1 MYIELLQRILIG
13 HYDNGSQAND
23 ELSEKLNQVLRNVV
37 DESEIL
43 AMDLMILS
51 IRETA
56 EEEAEYA
63 AEVKMVN
70 QPEPG
75 FLRILDKSRYLR
87 ETYEKK
93 TAATFPPGGEVPPD
107 VDKRRREAVF
117 KALCVHR
124 FVRQGIPD
132 IDV

>member
-1 MYIELLQRILIG
+1 
-13 HYDNGSQAND
+13 
-23 ELSEKLNQVLRNVV
+23 
-37 DESEIL
+37 
-43 AMDLMILS
+43 MDLMIMS

-56 EEEAEYA
+56 EEEAEYEA
-63 AEVKMVN
+63 DVKMVN

-75 FLRILDKSRYLR
+75 FKRILDKSRYLR

-93 TAATFPPGGEVPPD
+93 ASVIFPPDVEVPPE

-117 KALCVHR
+117 RTLCVLR

-132 IDV
+132 VDVQ